1 MVKFDP
7 SEVIAPPATP
17 TTSFFPLNAKLELLT
32 EASEQFSNFMSPP
45 VLKGPKI
52 VKRALSISTFVRVAS
67 MAPP

>member
-7 SEVIAPPATP
+7 SEVMAPPATP
-17 TTSFFPLNAKLELLT
+17 TVPFPLLNVKLELLT
-32 EASEQFSNFMSPP
+32 EASEQSSNFMPPP

>member
-1 MVKFDP
+1 MVKYEP

-17 TTSFFPLNAKLELLT
+17 TTPFLALNIKVESLI
-32 EASEQFSNFMSPP
+32 EASEQFSNFMPPP

-52 VKRALSISTFVRVAS
+52 VKRALSIFAFVRVAS